1 MMRKTASEVV
11 DEVLVKCA
19 EDDSISMAAPGAL
32 LGGAAGTLAGGNLAM
47 RGAAGAQDVA
57 LVDAIKK
64 ARGYKGVG
72 ISPEITKA
80 VGNAVAK
87 RQLLGMLLGL
97 GGGMGLGALAGDQ
110 IRL

>member
-1 MMRKTASEVV
+1 MRKTATQIA

-19 EDDSISMAAPGAL
+19 EEDDSVSMAPLGAL
-32 LGGAAGTLAGGNLAM
+32 LGGAGGTVAGGNLAM
-47 RGAAGAQDVA
+47 RGAAEAQDSAFKDVLKRA
-57 LVDAIKK
+57 
-64 ARGYKGVG
+64 KGFKGPGV
-72 ISPEITKA
+72 SPEIAKA

-97 GGGMGLGALAGDQ
+97 GGGAGLGALVGDQ